1 MQSALFKN
9 KENNLKKDA
18 SNLKINLHSKRQKKN
33 IEKIERK
40 MKNEKKSNCKNNKY
54 LFVFTI
60 LYVKICILFENIF
73 GKT

>member
-1 MQSALFKN
+1 
-9 KENNLKKDA
+9 
-18 SNLKINLHSKRQKKN
+18 
-33 IEKIERK
+33 

-60 LYVKICILFENIF
+60 LYGKICILFENIF